1 MEDNFYEVS
10 TERLIKPTS
19 KQEERLQK
27 AKNDFE
33 RERPIVSAVIK
44 HLQNEIA
51 SLEKIDSITETS
63 DPEKFMRQVDVN
75 KKVCSVLKRDLT
87 ALEAK
92 VRMFDK
98 NKRQMRQILPV
109 LLEPTPGST
118 SRGYLASKESTP
130 NSRKKKRR

>member
-33 RERPIVSAVIK
+33 RERPLVTEVIK
-44 HLQNEIA
+44 HLKNEIA
-51 SLEKIDSITETS
+51 TFEKIDSITETS
-63 DPEKFMRQVDVN
+63 DPERFMRQVDVN
-75 KKVCSVLKRDLT
+75 KKVCSVLKRDLLT
-87 ALEAK
+87 LEAK

-98 NKRQMRQILPV
+98 NK
-109 LLEPTPGST
+109 
-118 SRGYLASKESTP
+118 K
-130 NSRKKKRR
+130 